1 MKCIICRKE
10 KCQDELSDE
19 HVIPDSIGGVY
30 HIYNVCKDCNSY
42 LGRNVDNKLVN
53 HYFTSFMRYDL
64 NIKGKTGKLPN
75 PFDGTH
81 ILIND
86 NETKVKMILDENG
99 IPRPYLLPKIE
110 KTTHD
115 NKLVVKLHID
125 TQDENKINKIIEK
138 ILKREKIDKNSH
150 QIITDTEP
158 NITRFRPNIRME
170 KQIDLKEFKIGL
182 LKIAYEFAVDSIEDF
197 FEDKEAIEISNFLL
211 NSDFE
216 KIDNYFIG
224 SGFEKEIL
232 KPLET
237 IFNFN
242 KKRHL
247 LVLMDSKELGLVCF
261 ISLYNLFNIV
271 VKLSENRFVK
281 ENMIIGV
288 NDLENNN
295 FEKLDF
301 FEVSERIYSNEEKRF
316 MYYFNNPEEYN
327 LFLAVQQTKDFQYYM
342 KNNKLPI
349 FNNDFK
355 IKYHDVND
363 LIEDYLNKEKISYI
377 GDGINHK
384 NLIEFSEELY
394 LKILPINKFF
404 QIKALETEQ
413 KLLSKF

>member
-10 KCQDELSDE
+10 KLKNEFSDE

-30 HIYNVCKDCNSY
+30 HIYNVCKKCNSY
-42 LGRNVDNKLVN
+42 LGSNVDNKLVN

-64 NIKGKTGKLPN
+64 NIKGKTRKIPN

-81 ILIND
+81 LLIND
-86 NETKVKMILDENG
+86 NETKVKMILDDG

-110 KTTHD
+110 KTTND
-115 NKLVVKLHID
+115 NKLEIKLHID
-125 TQDENKINKIIEK
+125 INDEDKREEIIEK

-150 QIITDTEP
+150 QIIIDTEP
-158 NITRFRPNIRME
+158 SITRFRPNIRME
-170 KQIDLKEFKIGL
+170 KQIDFKEFKIGL
-182 LKIAYEFAVDSIEDF
+182 LKIAYEFAVDSIDSF
-197 FEDKEAIEISNFLL
+197 FEDKEAIEISDFLL

-232 KPLET
+232 KPLEP
-237 IFNFN
+237 IFDFD

-247 LVLMDSKELGLVCF
+247 LVLMNVENLGLVCF

-271 VKLSENRFVK
+271 VKLSESRFLK

-295 FEKLDF
+295 FEKIDF
-301 FEVSERIYSNEEKRF
+301 FEVSERIYSNETKRF
-316 MYYFNNPEEYN
+316 MYYFDTPEDYN
-327 LFLAVQQTKDFQYYM
+327 IFLAVQQSKDFQYYM
-342 KNNKLPI
+342 ENDKLPI

-355 IKYHDVND
+355 IKYYDVND
-363 LIEDYLNKEKISYI
+363 LIEDYLNKEKNSYL

-384 NLIEFSEELY
+384 HLIKLSEKLY

-404 QIKALETEQ
+404 QIQAIEVER
-413 KLLSKF
+413 KLLRKF